1 MRSLARAF
9 WASHGDY
16 NSSFDQLLARAG
28 SLKKVHQKSLQG
40 FMIENYKAMNN
51 LNPSY
56 ILGNLCE
63 EGYSTQKGYVDLH
76 QHSNIDK
83 D

>member
-16 NSSFDQLLARAG
+16 NSSFDQLLARAV
-28 SLKKVHQKSLQG
+28 SLKKVHQKNLQG

-56 ILGNLCE
+56 IWE
-63 EGYSTQKGYVDLH
+63 IFVKKDITQKSYVDLH
-76 QHSNIDK
+76 HHSNIDK